1 MLSEEEINV
10 LNEEENN
17 VLNEEENNAAFEE
30 SNTESIK
37 REETPGIDQFERTPP
52 ESTGSGK
59 PRYKKS
65 GKPFAAICFTVVIG
79 CAALGFGISAGSFAL
94 NRIYGSQPQAA
105 ATVSNKIFAAA
116 KTDTN
121 SAINL
126 SSISSMF
133 DAIDNSVVSINTT
146 VQQVGYFNQIQT
158 GQGAGSG
165 IVFKEDTNYIYIV
178 TNYHVINQATNCT
191 VSFDDKTQITANYV
205 GGDQGADIAVIKV
218 KKSDLSKAGVS
229 NYKLAVFAKST
240 DVRVGDPVVA
250 VGNAYGEGKSAT
262 FGIVSAVGRT
272 ITDDG
277 GQTINVIQT
286 DAAINP
292 GNSGGALVESDGDVI
307 GITSAKLVSNGVEG
321 MGYAIPSDNV
331 VILINQIM
339 SASTT
344 VAEKPM
350 LGVSTIDITQS
361 MAKQYGVPVGVYI
374 SDVSSGSTADNM
386 GIQPGD
392 IITDFNG
399 ASVTTG
405 AQLTDAISKTKVGDK
420 VTATIVRVS
429 QSRFYNTNSQTIV
442 LSGTMRQAAS
452 GTDF

>member
-1 MLSEEEINV
+1 MLD
-10 LNEEENN
+10 EEENQ
-17 VLNEEENNAAFEE
+17 EIFEE
-30 SNTESIK
+30 SNGIAVREAPVSMEQCEAVSPVMATERPRRQK
-37 REETPGIDQFERTPP
+37 KA
-52 ESTGSGK
+52 K
-59 PRYKKS
+59 PL
-65 GKPFAAICFTVVIG
+65 AAIAVMVVAG

-94 NRIYGSQPQAA
+94 NRVYGVQPQAVA
-105 ATVSNKIFAAA
+105 AADNKVLTVA

-121 SAINL
+121 GVANL
-126 SSISSMF
+126 PSISNMF

-146 VQQVGYFNQIQT
+146 VQQVGYFNQVQT

-165 IVFKEDTNYIYIV
+165 IVFKEDSDCIYIV
-178 TNYHVINQATNCT
+178 TNYHVIDQATNCT

-205 GGDQGADIAVIKV
+205 GGDQNADIAVIKV
-218 KKSDLSKAGVS
+218 KKSDLSQAGVTD
-229 NYKLAVFAKST
+229 YKLATFAKSS
-240 DVRVGDPVVA
+240 DVSVGDPVVA

-339 SASTT
+339 SPSTSGI
-344 VAEKPM
+344 AKPV
-350 LGVSTIDITQS
+350 LGVSTIDITQT
-361 MAKQYGVPVGVYI
+361 MASQYGVPVGVYVN
-374 SDVSSGSTADNM
+374 DVVTGSTAENM
-386 GIQPGD
+386 GIQTGD
-392 IITDFNG
+392 IITGFNG
-399 ASVTTG
+399 GSVTT
-405 AQLTDAISKTKVGDK
+405 ASQLADDISKTKVGDK
-420 VTATIVRVS
+420 VSVTIVRVM
-429 QSRFYNTNSQTIV
+429 QSRSYGGWGNQDQTV
-442 LSGTMRQAAS
+442 TLSGTMRQADS